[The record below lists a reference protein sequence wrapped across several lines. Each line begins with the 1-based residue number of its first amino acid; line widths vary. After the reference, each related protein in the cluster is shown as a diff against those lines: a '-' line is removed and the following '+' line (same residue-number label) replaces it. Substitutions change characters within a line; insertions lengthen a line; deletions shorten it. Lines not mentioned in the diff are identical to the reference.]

1 MVRHR
6 KKQRGGYSSATTY
19 GSWIAGSGDSQF
31 SRVFDGNSNS
41 VSNQLTPV
49 GNGANGVLGAPTS
62 QQLSLIQS
70 GGKHRSG
77 HSKKSRGGKKSRR
90 SKKGG
95 FLGLGPVIN
104 QAIVPFGIL
113 GLQQTYKK
121 RGSPKYKTRRVR
133 FFKK

>member
-31 SRVFDGNSNS
+31 SRVMDSASG
-41 VSNQLTPV
+41 SNQLTPV
-49 GNGANGVLGAPTS
+49 GSGANGVLGAPTS

-70 GGKHRSG
+70 GGRHRRG
-77 HSKKSRGGKKSRR
+77 HSKKSRGGRKSRR

-95 FLGLGPVIN
+95 FLEFGPVIN

-121 RGSPKYKTRRVR
+121 RGSPKHKKTQRVK